1 MEHRA
6 GPTVR
11 ELIGELAR
19 IEDDL
24 RAGRLRGASSGAA
37 QRTLPLCRR
46 QAAVIR
52 QLRRRRAALRR
63 DWPAAAGHLPAGQQ
77 V

>member
-1 MEHRA
+1 
-6 GPTVR
+6 VR
-11 ELIGELAR
+11 ELISELAR

-24 RAGRLRGASSGAA
+24 RADRLGGAGSGAA
-37 QRTLPLCRR
+37 QRNLPLRRR

-52 QLRRRRAALRR
+52 QLRHRRAALRR